1 MAHAEREVRIRNKL
15 GMHARAAVKFVQTAN
30 TFKSDVTV
38 VKDGQEANGKSI
50 MGLLTLVA
58 AHGVTM
64 TVMCDGDDAQAAV
77 TALAELVGTGFG
89 EGVDPCWKNWWG
101 WGRRPGSPSASR
113 TCWRAG
119 SRFTNGA
126 SPPNRSKPS
135 CGVSSPR

>member
-1 MAHAEREVRIRNKL
+1 MAHAEREVQVKNRL

-30 TFKSDVTV
+30 TFKSEVKV

-77 TALAELVGTGFG
+77 TALAELVASGFG
-89 EGVDPCWKNWWG
+89 EGVDP
-101 WGRRPGSPSASR
+101 
-113 TCWRAG
+113 
-119 SRFTNGA
+119 
-126 SPPNRSKPS
+126 
-135 CGVSSPR
+135 